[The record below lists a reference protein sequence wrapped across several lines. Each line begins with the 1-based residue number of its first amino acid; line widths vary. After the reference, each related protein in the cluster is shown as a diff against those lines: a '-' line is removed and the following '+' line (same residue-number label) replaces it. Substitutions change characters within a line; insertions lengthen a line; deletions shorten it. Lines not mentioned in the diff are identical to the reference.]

1 MFGGE
6 IERLQ
11 AEKSQSSTRGR
22 GPGWLPSLLWSA
34 AAVFLVVC
42 VCAGIFA
49 LLFARGDPVVSSRI
63 VRFISTSIGSD
74 STRLE
79 SDRIHGSVFGGAV
92 LEHPRLVV
100 LTPDGPVTWLSA
112 DRLRAEYDTYQ
123 VLFSRRRALRITI
136 DAPVLPLVHDRRGNL
151 VVPRFRGSERNAL
164 DRTATRIEVVF
175 RGGTISLDRGGVRF
189 GNISGN
195 AIALLEPSRTT
206 MRVSRLSGVSLM
218 PGRPGSIHADGVAT
232 VSGGRLRFD
241 PLYVTLS
248 RSHIRSAIDWDL
260 EHARVVSSRTGLAP
274 LDVEEVMKLLDLT
287 PVAHGTLT
295 GEVSFAGDPSSGSA
309 VMRLSGMVEGEPVDT
324 LFVRA
329 ALVPGEIH
337 IDEGRARVK
346 EAEVSG
352 RAVIQTRGVLTAEAH
367 LKNVDPA
374 LLPWWRLPANTP
386 HGKLAGVARIRAV
399 RAKPYPVAAVSLA
412 LEGGTLGRLAIDRGR
427 VSMRLGQLG
436 DVAVDTAW
444 VDTPGARLSGSGTI
458 SPDTALAFTFDAAV
472 RDAGSMKA
480 LTKPVPMAAG
490 QGRAT
495 GWIRGKSSAPDYQ
508 LQGLFTSGRL
518 VNGMSFD
525 TLRVLSRG
533 RVGSVPTAVAEV
545 TIARLRAGD
554 RPLGNVASTLTITDH
569 VAIDRFRETL
579 GDTTLTLRGN
589 VRFRRNVAE
598 ATLDSVMVAVG
609 SREWRNVGAVQA
621 ALEGDRLSITR
632 LSLATDSGRID
643 AAGDVR
649 LEKSLVNMRASL
661 QHVDLSRVAGRPD
674 SPAAPRGIAD
684 GDVLISGPLEDPDIQ
699 MNLRVAHPHFAN
711 LDGDSLAVAM
721 SYAPGQVSI
730 AQARWVKGS
739 GSATIAGTARPKMTF
754 QDWSRALSRGD
765 HGWASRVD
773 LALEI
778 SADRFDLSTLAA
790 FDTSLS
796 SLHGFVT
803 GKARVTGTAD
813 APVLAARGDGR
824 GLAFHGVEAES
835 VAFAGGYTGRKLAID
850 RLDFAR
856 AGATSHVEGFLPIDL
871 SLYGEHRVLRQE
883 PVSLR
888 LRMADADFGVAALFV
903 PEFASSAGKLNV
915 TADLRGTF
923 AKPVLTGALRLVDGV
938 LRIAGRDEVL
948 EGLEVNASFDQHRV
962 TATRIAA
969 REGKRGKLTG
979 AGWWQTSEGK
989 HWGDF
994 EFRLH
999 ATEFTATDRETY
1011 MFRFSGDFLVK
1022 DALNPSGEE
1031 TYRITSVAPAV
1042 LARGELTLD
1051 LSRPREDAD
1060 EPVPFLYDIA
1070 VDVPRNLW
1078 YRNLDTEVELMN
1090 GQVTLRNEGVRDLIL
1105 GSLDV
1110 KGKYYIYSN
1119 EFRVTSGTINFTT
1132 LDRIDPDISIEA
1144 ETTLPGQGGEA
1155 YPIYQTLSGRSSQLK
1170 VHLHDEA
1177 TPPHNESYLWKV
1189 LTIGQF
1195 TAAGSEQG
1203 LGGQPGTLETGTNG
1217 PVAGGDATLP
1227 VRNYLFRNAERW
1239 LSDVGFIDTI
1249 DLKSGTASGPSPSAG
1264 TIGLL
1269 GVGKYVTPELY
1280 VKYSRDFSGSA
1291 EQAQSVSAEYRVT
1304 RHLLLRG
1311 EQFRPGPGSQ
1321 IIQSQ
1326 SSQKPVYNLDLK
1338 VRLEY

>member
-11 AEKSQSSTRGR
+11 AEKSQSPPRRR
-22 GPGWLPSLLWSA
+22 GPGWLPSILWSA
-34 AAVFLVVC
+34 AAVFLVFC

-63 VRFISTSIGSD
+63 VKFISTSIGSD

-151 VVPRFRGSERNAL
+151 VVPRFRGSKRNAL

-175 RGGTISLDRGGVRF
+175 HGGAISLDRGGVRF

-195 AIALLEPSRTT
+195 AVALLEPSKAT
-206 MRVSRLSGVSLM
+206 MRVNGLSGVSLM
-218 PGRPGSIHADGVAT
+218 PGRPGSIRANGVAT
-232 VSGGRLRFD
+232 VSGGRLKFD
-241 PLYVTLS
+241 PLYVSLNRS
-248 RSHIRSAIDWDL
+248 RIRSAIDWDL

-274 LDVEEVMKLLDLT
+274 LDVEEVMKLLDLS

-295 GEVSFAGDPSSGSA
+295 GEISFAGDPSSGSS
-309 VMRLSGMVEGEPVDT
+309 VMRLSGTVEGEPVDT

-337 IDEGRARVK
+337 IDEGRARVRD
-346 EAEVSG
+346 AEVSG

-386 HGKLAGVARIRAV
+386 HGSLAGVARIRAV
-399 RAKPYPVAAVSLA
+399 RAKPFPVAAVSVA
-412 LEGGTLGRLAIDRGR
+412 LERGTLGRLEIDRGN
-427 VSMRLGQLG
+427 VAMRLGQRG

-444 VDTPGARLSGSGTI
+444 VETPGARLLGSGTV
-458 SPDTALAFTFDAAV
+458 SPDTTLAFTFEAAV
-472 RDAGSMKA
+472 RDAGSMKT
-480 LTKPVPMAAG
+480 LLRPVAMAAG
-490 QGRAT
+490 QGRVT

-518 VNGMSFD
+518 VNGMAFD
-525 TLRVLSRG
+525 TLRVVSRG
-533 RVGSVPTAVAEV
+533 RIGLVPTAVADV
-545 TIARLRAGD
+545 SVARLRAGE
-554 RPLGNVASTLTITDH
+554 RSLGNVASTLTITDH
-569 VAIDRFRETL
+569 VSIDRFRETL
-579 GDTTLTLRGN
+579 GDTMLTVRGN

-598 ATLDSVMVAVG
+598 ATLDSVMLAVG
-609 SREWRNVGAVQA
+609 SREWRNVGSVQA
-621 ALEGDRLSITR
+621 ALDGDRLSVTR
-632 LSLATDSGRID
+632 LSLATESGRID

-661 QHVDLSRVAGRPD
+661 QHVDLSRIAGRPD
-674 SPAAPRGIAD
+674 SPDAPRGIAD
-684 GDVLISGPLEDPDIQ
+684 GDVLVSGPLEDPDIQ
-699 MNLRVAHPHFAN
+699 LNLRVARPHIADV
-711 LDGDSLAVAM
+711 DGDSLAVAL
-721 SYAPGQVSI
+721 SYAPGQLSVS
-730 AQARWVKGS
+730 QVRWVRGS
-739 GSATIAGTARPKMTF
+739 GSATIAGTARPKITF
-754 QDWSRALSRGD
+754 QEWSRALSRGD
-765 HGWASRVD
+765 HAWTSRVD
-773 LALEI
+773 LALEV
-778 SADRFDLSTLAA
+778 SADRFDLSTLAP

-803 GKARVTGTAD
+803 GKVRVTGTAG
-813 APVLAARGDGR
+813 APVLAARGEGR
-824 GLAFHGVEAES
+824 GFAFHGVEAES
-835 VAFAGGYTGRKLAID
+835 AAFVGGYSGRKLAIE

-856 AGATSHVEGFLPIDL
+856 AGSTTHLDGFLPIDL
-871 SLYGEHRVLRQE
+871 SLYGGHRVLREE
-883 PVSLR
+883 PVSLK

-915 TADLRGTF
+915 TGDLHGTL
-923 AKPVLTGALRLVDGV
+923 AKPVLAGALRLVDGV

-948 EGLEVNASFDQHRV
+948 EGVEVDAGFDQHRV

-979 AGWWQTSEGK
+979 TGWWQTAEGK

-1011 MFRFSGDFLVK
+1011 MFRFSGDFLIK

-1031 TYRITSVAPAV
+1031 TYRITSVAPVA
-1042 LARGELTLD
+1042 LQRGELTLD
-1051 LSRPREDAD
+1051 LSQPREDAD
-1060 EPVPFLYDIA
+1060 EPVPFLYDVA

-1105 GSLDV
+1105 GSLEV

-1119 EFRVTSGTINFTT
+1119 EFRITSGTINFTT

-1144 ETTLPGQGGEA
+1144 ETTLPGQKA
-1155 YPIYQTLSGRSSQLK
+1155 DTYPIYQTLSGRSSQLK
-1170 VHLHDEA
+1170 VHLHDDA
-1177 TPPHNESYLWKV
+1177 GNNESYLWKV

-1195 TAAGSEQG
+1195 TAVGSEVATTNV
-1203 LGGQPGTLETGTNG
+1203 PG
-1217 PVAGGDATLP
+1217 PAAGDATLP

-1249 DLKSGTASGPSPSAG
+1249 DLKSGTASGSGPSAG

-1280 VKYSRDFSGSA
+1280 VKYSRNFSGTA
-1291 EQAQSVSAEYRVT
+1291 EQTQSVSAEYRVT

-1311 EQFRPGPGSQ
+1311 EQVRPGLGSQ
-1321 IIQSQ
+1321 GITTQPQSPL
-1326 SSQKPVYNLDLK
+1326 KTEYNLDLK